1 MGGNSGY
8 TNRRDTGQR
17 FGGKLN
23 ALARDNS
30 SAGVSSYA
38 GAGDST
44 ADAKAIA
51 ANRRAMAGN
60 EDPIAYAVRIAK
72 EKKALADAK
81 AKAKEKAE
89 AEAKLKAEQE
99 AAKE

>member
-1 MGGNSGY
+1 MGDGYKAGY
-8 TNRRDTGQR
+8 TGAK

-30 SAGVSSYA
+30 GAGVSSFS

-51 ANRRAMAGN
+51 ANRKAMAGN
-60 EDPIAYAVRIAK
+60 EDPIAYAQRIAK
-72 EKKALADAK
+72 EKKALAEAK
-81 AKAKEKAE
+81 AKAKAE
-89 AEAKLKAEQE
+89 AEAKAKAEAE
-99 AAKE
+99 KAASQS